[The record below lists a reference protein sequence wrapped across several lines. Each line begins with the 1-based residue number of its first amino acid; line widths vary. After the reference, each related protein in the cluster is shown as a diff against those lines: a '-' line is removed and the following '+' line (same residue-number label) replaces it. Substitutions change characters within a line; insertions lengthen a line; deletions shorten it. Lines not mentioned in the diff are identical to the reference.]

1 MARPSHRCPSVCA
14 GADVPR
20 PEPFRGE
27 VWDVDFEAFGTH
39 PAVVLSINGLNTRLG
54 HVAVIPITGTS
65 GPEETHIPLTAD
77 AGLTK
82 YDQPYADVTSLQPV
96 ARVCLLRKRGLLHH
110 AELERIARQL
120 MTYLG
125 L

>member
-1 MARPSHRCPSVCA
+1 MGRRLRGIRHPPRC
-14 GADVPR
+14 GAQHQR
-20 PEPFRGE
+20 PE
-27 VWDVDFEAFGTH
+27 H
-39 PAVVLSINGLNTRLG
+39 RLG